1 MRRPC
6 GSLGDKIIA
15 TVSNCLCP
23 HRDLRPR
30 RNNTDAVPSFT
41 LLGRSLLLHTLPPIA
56 ELLVGDVRADV
67 TDLKKRKKQSKLVE
81 YMRFPYQTVSN

>member
-6 GSLGDKIIA
+6 GCLGDKIIA
-15 TVSNCLCP
+15 TASDCLCP

-41 LLGRSLLLHTLPPIA
+41 LLGHSLLLPTLPPIA
-56 ELLVGDVRADV
+56 ELLVGDARADV
-67 TDLKKRKKQSKLVE
+67 SDQKKEKKQSMLVE
-81 YMRFPYQTVSN
+81 YMRFRYQTVSN